1 MQKRKPVTRH
11 DVQLAEDWQA
21 LFVLEFAKDLDVLR
35 AAQAIQISVDTA
47 YEWLGEDKITAAI
60 RNVMLKRAEQYRVDP
75 EWLMQE
81 WQDLYELCKQ
91 HRAFSTAVQCLKE
104 MGRLGTVD
112 AYAPEKVEL
121 KGDREIV
128 EKLAR
133 ARNRKITGKV
143 VTFT

>member
-1 MQKRKPVTRH
+1 
-11 DVQLAEDWQA
+11 
-21 LFVLEFAKDLDVLR
+21 
-35 AAQAIQISVDTA
+35 
-47 YEWLGEDKITAAI
+47 
-60 RNVMLKRAEQYRVDP
+60 
-75 EWLMQE
+75 
-81 WQDLYELCKQ
+81 
-91 HRAFSTAVQCLKE
+91 